1 MPIIDANNITQEYEW
16 HGLENSSEIPIV
28 LVAGMGGS
36 RSYWKPQ
43 IGDFA
48 KEHQVLAYDQRGTGG
63 SSALKVESIEQ
74 LAADFIGLLDV
85 LKIEKVHFVGHS
97 TGGAIGQVIAIHYPE
112 RLASLVLYA
121 SVHKADHYR
130 HRVWGLRKQILEVM
144 GPEVYAKTTS
154 LLFYPPEFTN
164 AHHDELLAVEARTAQ
179 FELSSPEIMGSR
191 IESILKFDISADLKK
206 IKTPTL
212 VICAKDDLLTP
223 AYFSEEMATLIPN
236 AQLILFEKGGH
247 AYSRSNPEQF
257 NKLVLD
263 FIHSQSH

>member
-16 HGLENSSEIPIV
+16 HGIENSSEILIA

-48 KEHQVLAYDQRGTGG
+48 KEHKVLAYDQRGTGG

-85 LKIEKVHFVGHS
+85 LEIKKVHFVGHS

-144 GPEVYAKTTS
+144 GPEDHRLPIERKA
-154 LLFYPPEFTN
+154 
-164 AHHDELLAVEARTAQ
+164 EA
-179 FELSSPEIMGSR
+179 
-191 IESILKFDISADLKK
+191 
-206 IKTPTL
+206 
-212 VICAKDDLLTP
+212 
-223 AYFSEEMATLIPN
+223 
-236 AQLILFEKGGH
+236 
-247 AYSRSNPEQF
+247 
-257 NKLVLD
+257 
-263 FIHSQSH
+263 